1 MIEAKERAPM
11 SDAYVIEVQGI
22 TAGIIVRKH
31 QNEDGFR
38 FLASLHLF
46 NSLEGREFANP
57 YQAESAASKLFREAP
72 RSLRRQAFAKA
83 S

>member
-1 MIEAKERAPM
+1 M

-31 QNEDGFR
+31 QNEESFR
-38 FLASLHLF
+38 FLSALHAF
-46 NSLEGREFANP
+46 NDLEGQEFNNP
-57 YQAESAASKLFREAP
+57 FQAECAARKLWREAP
-72 RSLRRQAFAKA
+72 HTLKRRIFAN